1 MGPLEGG
8 VKKFYC
14 IWVLWLSMAL
24 WAGGGEDDAG
34 IEARL
39 KSKLT
44 RSKLRGDGLQY
55 RVKDGV
61 VEWTGKVGT
70 PQRKGAATR
79 MARSAG
85 ARKVLNRIMVNGGSG
100 AAPRRVAVRMPER

>member
-34 IEARL
+34 SEARL
-39 KSKLT
+39 KRT
-44 RSKLRGDGLQY
+44 RTRPKRRGAGRQY
-55 RVKDGV
+55 RVKAGGG
-61 VEWTGKVGT
+61 EWTGKVGT

-79 MARSAG
+79 LARSAG

>member
-1 MGPLEGG
+1 VGPLQRG
-8 VKKFYC
+8 VKKIVS
-14 IWVLWLSMAL
+14 IWVLWLSMLL
-24 WAGGGEDDAG
+24 WAGPGEDAA

-39 KSKLT
+39 KSKLM

-61 VEWTGKVGT
+61 VEWMGKVGT

-79 MARSAG
+79 MAKSAG
-85 ARKVLNRIMVNGGSG
+85 ARKVLNRIVVNAGAG
-100 AAPRRVAVRMPER
+100 AAPRRVTVRMRER